1 VLGNFL
7 SYIFFQ
13 SNINYLYGNIRT
25 YTLLTNLSIKNY
37 ALIDHLNVKFTNGF
51 TVITGETG
59 AGKSIL
65 LGGLSLV
72 LGKRAD
78 LSSLREKD
86 DKCIVEAEFEISKY
100 GLEAFFDDNDLDY
113 ENRTIIRREILP
125 SGKSRAF
132 INDSPVTL
140 DILSK
145 LGDQLIDVHSQHQT
159 LRLADNDFQLKVIDA
174 LADNGKGIKEYLS
187 KLLKYQSTLKD
198 LQILQEFQNSA
209 TKEQEYNSFLLQE
222 LNSAPLK
229 EGILEE
235 LEEQYEQ
242 LNNVE
247 IILEQLS
254 HGQQLLNDEQIGV
267 VNLLTELK
275 QVSSKLASFGQQYS
289 GINERIKS
297 VFIELDD
304 VSNELNL
311 LAENVEAD
319 PQMLEEV
326 NTKLKLLYDLQK
338 KHKAQS
344 ITELLEIRNKLDEK
358 VSATENVA
366 VDIDR
371 KKKEL
376 QLLEV
381 TLNTEASNISKKRK
395 AVIPNLK
402 KQLEDTLIDLGMA
415 SATFKIEID
424 PSKEFKPTGKD
435 DLTFLFSANKGS
447 AYGDLKKVASGGEL
461 SRIMLT
467 IKAILAKYEQLPT
480 MMFDEIDTGV
490 SGEISNKMGDIM
502 QAMSNTMQI
511 FSITHLPQVAAKGVH
526 HFKVYKEEELM
537 GTNTKMKKL
546 SAEERIVELA
556 EMLGG
561 KTLSDS
567 ALAHARQLLD

>member
-1 VLGNFL
+1 
-7 SYIFFQ
+7 
-13 SNINYLYGNIRT
+13 
-25 YTLLTNLSIKNY
+25 LLTNLSIKNY

-78 LSSLREKD
+78 LSSLREKE

-100 GLEAFFDDNDLDY
+100 GLESFFLENDLDY
-113 ENRTIIRREILP
+113 EAKTIIRREILP

-140 DILSK
+140 DILSQ

-174 LADNGKGIKEYLS
+174 LADNGQVISAYSS
-187 KLLKYQSTLKD
+187 KLLLYQSTQKE
-198 LQILQEFQNSA
+198 LQKLVDFQNSA
-209 TKEQEYNSFLLQE
+209 TKEHEYNSFLLQE
-222 LNSAPLK
+222 LISAPLK

-254 HGQQLLNDEQIGV
+254 HGQQLLNDEQIGL

-275 QVSSKLASFGQQYS
+275 QVSNKLASFGHQYS
-289 GINERIKS
+289 DINERIKS

-304 VSNELNL
+304 ISTELNIL
-311 LAENVEAD
+311 NDKVEAD
-319 PQMLEEV
+319 PQLLEQV
-326 NTKLKLLYDLQK
+326 NAKLQLLYDLLK
-338 KHKAQS
+338 KHKVQT
-344 ITELLEIRNKLDEK
+344 IPELMEIRNALDEK
-358 VSATENVA
+358 VSATENVVA
-366 VDIDR
+366 DIDR

-376 QLLEV
+376 HQLE
-381 TLNTEASNISKKRK
+381 TALNTEASNISKRRK
-395 AVIPNLK
+395 LVIPKLK
-402 KQLEDTLIDLGMA
+402 EQLEETLIDLGMA
-415 SATFKIEID
+415 SATFKIDIS

-435 DLTFLFSANKGS
+435 DLSFLFSANKGS

-467 IKAILAKYEQLPT
+467 IKAILARYEQLPT

-490 SGEISNKMGDIM
+490 SGEISNKMGGIM
-502 QAMSNTMQI
+502 KDMSNTMQI

-537 GTNTKMKKL
+537 GTNTKMKRL
-546 SAEERIVELA
+546 SSEERVVELA

>member
-1 VLGNFL
+1 
-7 SYIFFQ
+7 
-13 SNINYLYGNIRT
+13 
-25 YTLLTNLSIKNY
+25 LLTNLSIKNY

-78 LSSLREKD
+78 LSSLREKE

-100 GLEAFFDDNDLDY
+100 GLEAFFTENDLDY
-113 ENRTIIRREILP
+113 EAKTIIRREILP

-140 DILSK
+140 DILSQ

-174 LADNGKGIKEYLS
+174 LADNGQLLGEYSS
-187 KLLKYQSTLKD
+187 KLLLYQSTQKE
-198 LQILQEFQNSA
+198 LQKLLDFQNSA
-209 TKEQEYNSFLLQE
+209 TKEHEYNSFLLQE
-222 LNSAPLK
+222 LNAAPLK

-254 HGQQLLNDEQIGV
+254 HGQQLLNDEQIGLI
-267 VNLLTELK
+267 NLLTELK
-275 QVSSKLASFGQQYS
+275 QVSNRLAGFGHQYS
-289 GINERIKS
+289 DINERVKS

-304 VSNELNL
+304 ISNELTILNDK
-311 LAENVEAD
+311 VEAD
-319 PQMLEEV
+319 PQLLEQV
-326 NTKLKLLYDLQK
+326 NAKLQLLYDLLK
-338 KHKAQS
+338 KHKVQT
-344 ITELLEIRNKLDEK
+344 IPELLEIRDKLDEN

-366 VDIDR
+366 ADIER
-371 KKKEL
+371 KKKQL
-376 QLLEV
+376 QQLEKA
-381 TLNTEASNISKKRK
+381 LGTEASNISKKRK
-395 AVIPNLK
+395 MVVPKLK
-402 KQLEDTLIDLGMA
+402 SQLEETLIDLGMA
-415 SATFKIEID
+415 SATFKIEI
-424 PSKEFKPTGKD
+424 SEAKEFKPTGRD
-435 DLTFLFSANKGS
+435 ELSFLFSANKGS

-467 IKAILAKYEQLPT
+467 IKAILARYEQLPT

-502 QAMSNTMQI
+502 KDMSNSMQI

-526 HFKVYKEEELM
+526 HFKVYKTEELM
-537 GTNTKMKKL
+537 GTNTKMKRL
-546 SAEERIVELA
+546 SSEERIVELA

-561 KTLSDS
+561 KNLSES

>member
-1 VLGNFL
+1 M
-7 SYIFFQ
+7 
-13 SNINYLYGNIRT
+13 
-25 YTLLTNLSIKNY
+25 LTNLSIKNY

-78 LSSLREKD
+78 LSSLREKE

-100 GLEAFFDDNDLDY
+100 GLESFFMENDLDY
-113 ENRTIIRREILP
+113 ETKTIIRREILP

-140 DILSK
+140 DILSQ

-174 LADNGKGIKEYLS
+174 LADNGQVISAYSS
-187 KLLKYQSTLKD
+187 KLLLYQSTLKE
-198 LQILQEFQNSA
+198 LQKLVDFQKSA
-209 TKEQEYNSFLLQE
+209 TKEHEYNSFLLQE
-222 LNSAPLK
+222 LISAPLK

-254 HGQQLLNDEQIGV
+254 HGQQLLNDEQIGL

-275 QVSSKLASFGQQYS
+275 QVSNKLASFGHQYS
-289 GINERIKS
+289 DINERIKS

-304 VSNELNL
+304 ISTELNIL
-311 LAENVEAD
+311 NDKVEAD
-319 PQMLEEV
+319 PQLLEQV
-326 NTKLKLLYDLQK
+326 NAKLQLLYDLLK
-338 KHKAQS
+338 KHKVQT
-344 ITELLEIRNKLDEK
+344 IPELMEIRNALDEK
-358 VSATENVA
+358 VSATENVVA
-366 VDIDR
+366 DIDR

-376 QLLEV
+376 HQLE
-381 TLNTEASNISKKRK
+381 TALNTEASNISKRRK
-395 AVIPNLK
+395 LVIPKLK
-402 KQLEDTLIDLGMA
+402 EQLEETLIDLGMA
-415 SATFKIEID
+415 SATFKIDIS

-435 DLTFLFSANKGS
+435 DLSFLFSANKGS

-467 IKAILAKYEQLPT
+467 IKAILARYEQLPT

-502 QAMSNTMQI
+502 KDMSNTMQI

-537 GTNTKMKKL
+537 GTNTKMKRL
-546 SAEERIVELA
+546 SSEERVVELA